1 MNKSDLVEAV
11 ASRTN
16 GTQQAVLD
24 VIESALAVMQDA
36 LADGQEIMLPGFGK
50 FTVVSRAERT
60 GTNPN
65 TGNAMV
71 IPATRYAR
79 FTPGTALRAA
89 VRGSSQSNDSGPV
102 GDPLPQEPESIT
114 ETETEAPAM
123 AKKKDKK
130 NDKKK
135 DKKKGKKKK

>member
-36 LADGQEIMLPGFGK
+36 LTDGQEIMLPGFGK

-79 FTPGTALRAA
+79 FPPGTALRAA
-89 VRGSSQSNDSGPV
+89 VRGSSQSDSGPV
-102 GDPLPQEPESIT
+102 GDPPQQADAQIPGHRRRHSC
-114 ETETEAPAM
+114 
-123 AKKKDKK
+123 
-130 NDKKK
+130 
-135 DKKKGKKKK
+135 G